1 MVSCLPLRADKK
13 ALVRMGMKVSVSVME
28 DEGEGDEGKWRN
40 EHRVFDLAT
49 KMTGP
54 DNLHFQAQ
62 TDTRAGS
69 L

>member
-1 MVSCLPLRADKK
+1 
-13 ALVRMGMKVSVSVME
+13 MKMSVSVSVME